1 MGLAL
6 SPRFEDIFTEPFKS
20 SAELLR
26 TIPSFAA
33 ISAIACISAQ
43 IDKDWEQQDILRF
56 ALRRNPQLVFPI
68 FKKITS
74 FENKIKQHAKPFNKY
89 FLNLLI
95 NKILKN
101 YNPESR
107 DLLPEEDITFL
118 KAYFAQV
125 NKYLDDQEII
135 LREESQLNEDPFN
148 RIVWPIIA
156 EQIQFQIRPSEPFD
170 SVRALCLIDELNKT
184 GRKDYVDEFAN
195 KLKIKVTDYVSNLI
209 GIVQHQ
215 ENLTVQGYTTPS
227 FFIKI
232 RPEDNQ
238 IFEGLTMDPI
248 KVATEKNWDSNFL
261 AIKKYPVIKFRE
273 SQFTILNRDFLKLK
287 LYNGFIFDIFN
298 KTKLKK
304 EFKSFDNFKSF
315 IGKEVT
321 EKRIFQSLL
330 KTIFDS
336 KTNILEFSEGDGHPD
351 CYLRV
356 GNKII
361 LIEFKDYMMAS
372 NVISSNET
380 QMIKAEIEKKF
391 ISNKKSKP
399 KGILQIINQI
409 QFLENENFSFD
420 NDLDRLAISDTIIY
434 PVIIYTDYQYSIPG
448 INNFLNAEMQKRLN
462 TSKIKNVKPLS
473 MINLSYLFDNMRYL
487 FRNGI
492 EDLLDNFYLIISVAR
507 ENMKKE
513 PSIQNWMEINQPFE
527 NAIGMLSIED
537 NNEDA
542 LLEKFFDKL
551 GLSTLT
557 N

>member
-6 SPRFEDIFTEPFKS
+6 SPRFEDIFEEPFKS
-20 SAELLR
+20 PSELLR

-33 ISAIACISAQ
+33 LSAIAGISAQ
-43 IDKDWEQQDILRF
+43 IDKNWEQQDIFKF
-56 ALRRNPQLVFPI
+56 ALRRNPQLVVPI
-68 FKKITS
+68 FKKIIS
-74 FENKIKQHAKPFNKY
+74 FENKVRHHAEPFNKY
-89 FLNLLI
+89 FLNILI
-95 NKILKN
+95 NTILKN
-101 YNPESR
+101 YNSELR
-107 DLLPEEDITFL
+107 DLSPEEDLTFL

-125 NKYLDDQEII
+125 NKYLDAQEII
-135 LREESQLNEDPFN
+135 LKEESQLNEDPFN
-148 RIVWPIIA
+148 RITWPIIA
-156 EQIQFQIRPSEPFD
+156 EQIQFQISPSEPFD
-170 SVRALCLIDELNKT
+170 TIRALCIVDELNKT

-195 KLKIKVTDYVSNLI
+195 KLKIKVTDYISNLI

-227 FFIKI
+227 FFTKI
-232 RPEDNQ
+232 RPEHNQ
-238 IFEGLTMDPI
+238 IFEGLTMDPAR
-248 KVATEKNWDSNFL
+248 VTSEKNWDNNFL
-261 AIKKYPVIKFRE
+261 AIKKYPVLKFRE
-273 SQFTILNRDFLKLK
+273 SIFTILNRDFLKLK

-330 KTIFDS
+330 KTLFES
-336 KTNILEFSEGDGHPD
+336 ETNVLEFSEGDGHPD

-356 GNKII
+356 DNKII

-391 ISNKKSKP
+391 ISNEKGKSK
-399 KGILQIINQI
+399 GIQQIINQI
-409 QFLENENFSFD
+409 HLLENENFPFD
-420 NDLDRLAISDTIIY
+420 NNLGRSAISDIIIY

-462 TSKIKNVKPLS
+462 TSKIKNVKPLT
-473 MINLSYLFDNMRYL
+473 MINLSYLFDNMEYL
-487 FRNGI
+487 FMNGI
-492 EDLLDNFYLIISVAR
+492 EELLNNFYSLIAVAR
-507 ENMKKE
+507 ENMIKA

-527 NAIGMLSIED
+527 SAIGMLSIED
-537 NNEDA
+537 NNEEA
-542 LLEKFFDKL
+542 VLGKFFDKL